1 MNLSMKEEKPL
12 FMKCRIRR
20 KILFGIAVFTMINS
34 GCSSTANDFDKMQET
49 INYADIQSA
58 LSDVQINI
66 NSLEK
71 TNETEQNKEEFVS
84 ESRIV
89 ADFLQMS
96 SEEFPQKYDRN
107 ELYKRNILYC
117 DMDAWKYQ
125 GNQLD
130 AFQDEEDYYDVVD
143 ICAIRF
149 RNPSQEMNIFD
160 DNDWSEIDSEYVDI
174 KGMGDFAV
182 SIYNPEGS
190 HQEKNDGLEMA
201 EISFIKVELEEGTA
215 PEALYYD
222 LESGYYRVRE
232 EIQKELW
239 IPSPD
244 GSKSAC
250 VSNGSLSKHP
260 SQIFIRYEEEIPDR
274 VFRETW
280 ECGIVGWIDEEHLV
294 CYLNDW
300 SPMLI
305 HLENDQ
311 VEVIRNKDDDFDAY
325 GAKYRLESNHLICE
339 CLGEEICRWNI
350 VSENNDILFV
360 KDEIVK

>member
-1 MNLSMKEEKPL
+1 MNLSMKEEKSS
-12 FMKCRIRR
+12 FMKSRIRR
-20 KILFGIAVFTMINS
+20 KILFGIAVLTMINS
-34 GCSSTANDFDKMQET
+34 GCSSTANDLDKAQET

-58 LSDVQINI
+58 LSDIQINI
-66 NSLEK
+66 NSLEGS
-71 TNETEQNKEEFVS
+71 NEIEQNKEESVL
-84 ESRIV
+84 ESQIV

-96 SEEFPQKYDRN
+96 SEEFQIKYDRD

-143 ICAIRF
+143 ISAIRL

-160 DNDWSEIDSEYVDI
+160 DNDWSVIDSEHVNI
-174 KGMGDFAV
+174 KVMGDFAV
-182 SIYNPEGS
+182 SIYNAEGS
-190 HQEKNDGLEMA
+190 HQGKNDGLEMV
-201 EISFIKVELEEGTA
+201 EISFIKVELEDGTA
-215 PEALYYD
+215 PEALYCYI
-222 LESGYYRVRE
+222 ESGYYRVRE

-250 VSNGSLSKHP
+250 VTNGSLSKHP

-311 VEVIRNKDDDFDAY
+311 VEVIRSKDDDFDAY
-325 GAKYRLESNHLICE
+325 GAKYRLEGNYLICE
-339 CLGEEICRWNI
+339 CLGEEIYRWNI

-360 KDEIVK
+360 KDEIIK